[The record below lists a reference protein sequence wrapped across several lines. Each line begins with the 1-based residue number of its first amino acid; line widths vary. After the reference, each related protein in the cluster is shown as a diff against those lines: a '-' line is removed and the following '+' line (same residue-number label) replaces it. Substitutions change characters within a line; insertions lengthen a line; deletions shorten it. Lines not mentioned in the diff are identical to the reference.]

1 MPLRLR
7 PLLVALSFLSAV
19 ALGAIA
25 LGAVSALMRAAGD
38 GVHALSLIGGS
49 VCLGG
54 AAAALAV
61 TRTKRP
67 GLSWFAG
74 LVGAFL
80 IALPVAV
87 IGQAPTLVVAGLA
100 FTLGAIAAAIV
111 VGASRS
117 LAGGPDLP
125 GQDLAQTLGVSML
138 GAAIGVGLPQLGV
151 VASAGFEGLARA
163 AGGLSL
169 LVAVL
174 VLVAVRA
181 RVVTVEDEPL
191 AASPFRLMGLGFVV
205 ASMLVLGQA
214 VLIAAMGEAPLTRP
228 LTAVALLLLGG
239 VSLALVAARAGL
251 DADLGERRT
260 TAAAGLLFAL
270 VALLVPRLPA
280 AFVFTEAVVRPNA
293 SAWLVELAFRLVL
306 LLVVLAPVFF
316 VVGNA
321 LGCSAR
327 QGVRTAS
334 NGGRWLSGVLTG
346 AAVGWW
352 LTTSVAS
359 FTSLEWCWAAAAC
372 GAFAVA
378 SWEWRSFVRGVVAVS
393 LTLWLGAGWSHELLT
408 TGPATAWRRAMPE
421 PRDATTF
428 FHLDARNTLT
438 VQGDASRSLV
448 RAGGHTEWLTGKASE
463 RVLLGAHAAIL
474 TAPGQV
480 RSALVLG
487 VSPGLIEALSAHGV
501 ARIDVVAPAPVLDAA
516 RHTKVSLEGATV
528 HEAELR
534 AFLESSRAEWD
545 LIVIVPARP
554 GTPLARGLFTLEAWQ
569 AARRRLS
576 SAGQLVQQFDLL
588 ESNSSLMQTALR
600 TLRVVFPSGTTWGGV
615 GQVSAVVGE
624 FAPVLTPERLDFR
637 MQQAP
642 VAAALKPLALG
653 SSVAL
658 LAWQVHSPEGQARM
672 AGPGPTST
680 DRRPLLEL
688 GVPVASFIDEIVEL
702 ADERRSLEPT
712 SLALSQQARLR
723 PFTAAEFEAMHRALA
738 RHFAAWE
745 PLVRSSAEGWLSL
758 APESD
763 DALAAVVRSALAQN
777 DVSTAVE
784 LVVPKLRVDQ
794 PAPELV
800 SLAIEAMT
808 AQINRES
815 AVFRLLDPVP
825 LRTLGRETLARHPQH
840 QGLRTALSKL
850 EATP

>member
-1 MPLRLR
+1 M
-7 PLLVALSFLSAV
+7 
-19 ALGAIA
+19 
-25 LGAVSALMRAAGD
+25 ALMRAAGD
-38 GVHALSLIGGS
+38 GVPALGLIGGS

-54 AAAALAV
+54 AVAALAV
-61 TRTKRP
+61 TRTTRP
-67 GLSWFAG
+67 GLTWFVG

-80 IALPVAV
+80 IALPVAML
-87 IGQAPTLVVAGLA
+87 GQAPTLVVAGLS
-100 FTLGAIAAAIV
+100 FTLGAITGAVV

-138 GAAIGVGLPQLGV
+138 GAAVGVGLPQLGII
-151 VASAGFEGLARA
+151 ASAGFDGLARA
-163 AGGLSL
+163 AGALAL
-169 LVAVL
+169 LVAIL

-181 RVVTVEDEPL
+181 RAVTVEDEPL
-191 AASPFRLMGLGFVV
+191 AASPFRLMGLGFVG

-214 VLIAAMGEAPLTRP
+214 VLVAAMGEAPLTRP

-239 VSLALVAARAGL
+239 VSLALVAARVGL

-293 SAWLVELAFRLVL
+293 AAWLVELVFRLVL

-327 QGVRTAS
+327 QGVRAAS

-352 LTTSVAS
+352 VTTSVLS
-359 FTSLEWCWAAAAC
+359 FTSLEWCWALAAC

-378 SWEWRSFVRGVVAVS
+378 SWEWMSFVRGVVAVS
-393 LTLWLGAGWSHELLT
+393 LTLWLGAGWSRELLT
-408 TGPATAWRRAMPE
+408 IGPATAWRRVMPA
-421 PRDATTF
+421 PGDTTGF
-428 FHLDARNTLT
+428 VHLDARNTVT
-438 VQGDASRSLV
+438 VQNDSSRTIV
-448 RAGGHTEWLTGKASE
+448 RAGGHVEWLTGMASE
-463 RVLLGAHAAIL
+463 RALLGAHAAIL

-487 VSPGLIEALSAHGV
+487 VAPGLIEALAAHGV
-501 ARIDVVAPAPVLDAA
+501 ARIDVVAPAPVLEAA
-516 RHTKVSLEGATV
+516 RDTKVSLEGAIV
-528 HEAELR
+528 HEAGLR
-534 AFLESSRAEWD
+534 AFLESSRGEWD
-545 LIVIVPARP
+545 LIVIVPSRP
-554 GTPLARGLFTLEAWQ
+554 GTPLSRGLFTLEAWQ

-576 SAGQLVQQFDLL
+576 SSGQLVQQLDLL

-615 GQVSAVVGE
+615 GQVSVVVGD
-624 FAPVLTPERLDFR
+624 FPPVLAPERLDFR
-637 MQQAP
+637 MQPEP
-642 VAAALKPLALG
+642 VVAALKPLALG
-653 SSVAL
+653 SSMAL
-658 LAWQVHSPEGQARM
+658 LAWQVHSPEGQARL

-688 GVPVASFIDEIVEL
+688 VVPVASFIDEIVDL
-702 ADERRSLEPT
+702 ADERRSLDPT
-712 SLALSQQARLR
+712 SLGLSQQARSR
-723 PFTAAEFEAMHRALA
+723 PFTAAEFEAIHRALA

-758 APESD
+758 APQSD
-763 DALAAVVRSALAQN
+763 DAVAAVVRSALAQN

-794 PAPELV
+794 PSPELL

-825 LRTLGRETLARHPQH
+825 LRNLGRETLARHPQH
-840 QGLRTALSKL
+840 EGLRTALSKL